1 MLRPTSSSSLF
12 RQRWANAFPGESPV
26 PTFVSISPSAG
37 TEMGGTSVTIT
48 ISGFDAY
55 ETNEVRVNCDA
66 SGVGG
71 DPLAD
76 LTPISAT
83 QMTATMP
90 SSSSGAGEFNVVVEV
105 SPSVRAVGINVWT
118 YV

>member
-1 MLRPTSSSSLF
+1 MLRPRISTDWLRQSSTIE
-12 RQRWANAFPGESPV
+12 FPGESLL
-26 PTFVSISPSAG
+26 PTFVSISPSSG
-37 TEMGGTSVTIT
+37 TEMGGTNVTIT

-76 LTPISAT
+76 LTPISTT
-83 QMTATMP
+83 QVTGTMP
-90 SSSSGAGEFNVVVEV
+90 STPSGSGQFNVVVEV

>member
-1 MLRPTSSSSLF
+1 MLRPTRSGALLA
-12 RQRWANAFPGESPV
+12 RLRGEYGGGESPA
-26 PTFVSISPSAG
+26 PTFVSISPSSG

-76 LTPISAT
+76 LTPISTT
-83 QMTATMP
+83 QVTATMP
-90 SSSSGAGEFNVVVEV
+90 STPSGAGEFNVVVEV

>member
-1 MLRPTSSSSLF
+1 M
-12 RQRWANAFPGESPV
+12 
-26 PTFVSISPSAG
+26 FVSISPSSG
-37 TEMGGTSVTIT
+37 TEMGGTNVTIT

-55 ETNEVRVNCDA
+55 ETNEVRVNCNS

-71 DPLAD
+71 EPLTD

-90 SSSSGAGEFNVVVEV
+90 GSPSGAGEFNVVVEV

>member
-1 MLRPTSSSSLF
+1 MLRPTRSGALLA
-12 RQRWANAFPGESPV
+12 RLRGEYGGGESPV
-26 PTFVSISPSAG
+26 PTFVSISPSSG
-37 TEMGGTSVTIT
+37 TEMGGTNVTIT

-55 ETNEVRVNCDA
+55 ETNEVRVNCDS

-71 DPLAD
+71 EPLTD

-90 SSSSGAGEFNVVVEV
+90 SSPSGAGEFNIVVEMN
-105 SPSVRAVGINVWT
+105 PSVRAVGINVWT
-118 YV
+118 YI